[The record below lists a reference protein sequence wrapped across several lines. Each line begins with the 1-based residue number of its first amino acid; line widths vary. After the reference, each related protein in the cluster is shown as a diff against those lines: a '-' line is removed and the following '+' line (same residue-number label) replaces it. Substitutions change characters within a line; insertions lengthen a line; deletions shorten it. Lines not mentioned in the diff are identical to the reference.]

1 VAGTRVEVEVGGRR
15 LSLSNLGKV
24 LYPDEQLTKADVL
37 EHHRRVAPA
46 MLPHLT
52 GRPCTRKRWPDG
64 VAGPAFYEKNAP
76 RGTPDW
82 VRTVALDSPGSTR
95 ASEIVTYVVVDDL
108 PTLLW
113 SANLAGLEHHVP
125 QWRLT
130 ARGLPGPP
138 DRLVVDLDPGPPAGV
153 LDCARVALVVRDLL
167 TPLGLT
173 VVPCTSGSKGM
184 QLYVPVR
191 TRSADRVRAFA
202 ADLARAVGDRL
213 PELMTPVMTRR
224 ERPGRVYLD
233 HGQNHPG
240 KTTIS
245 PYSLRGR
252 EPARV
257 ATPLAWAEVRDATTA
272 GDLSFG
278 PEQVASRLDALGDLA
293 APLLD
298 PGAARTLP
306 THLRAGPGRSG
317 PATDRWRSG

>member
-1 VAGTRVEVEVGGRR
+1 MAGTRVEVEVEGRR
-15 LSLSNLGKV
+15 LSLSNLDKV
-24 LYPDEQLTKADVL
+24 LYPDEHLTKADVL
-37 EHHRRVAPA
+37 EHYRVVAPT
-46 MLPHLT
+46 MLPHLA

-82 VRTVALDSPGSTR
+82 VRTVPLDSPGSTR

-130 ARGLPGPP
+130 ARDLPGSP
-138 DRLVVDLDPGPPAGV
+138 DRLVVDLDPGPPADV
-153 LDCARVALVVRDLL
+153 VDCARVALVVRELL
-167 TPLGLT
+167 VPLGLT
-173 VVPCTSGSKGM
+173 VVACTSGSKGM

-202 ADLARAVGDRL
+202 ADLARAVGERL
-213 PELMTPVMTRR
+213 PGLMTPVMTRR

-257 ATPLAWAEVRDATTA
+257 ATPLEWSEVEAATTA
-272 GDLSFG
+272 SDLSFG
-278 PEQVASRLDALGDLA
+278 PAQVASRLESLGDLA

-298 PGAARTLP
+298 RDAARTLP
-306 THLRAGPGRSG
+306 THV
-317 PATDRWRSG
+317 

>member
-1 VAGTRVEVEVGGRR
+1 MAGTRVEVEVEGRR
-15 LSLSNLGKV
+15 LSLSNLDKV

-37 EHHRRVAPA
+37 EHYRVVAPVL
-46 MLPHLT
+46 LPHLA

-76 RGTPDW
+76 RGTPEW
-82 VRTVALDSPGSTR
+82 VRTAALDSPGSTR
-95 ASEIVTYVVVDDL
+95 ASEIVTYVVMDDL

-113 SANLAGLEHHVP
+113 SANLAGLELHVP
-125 QWRLT
+125 QWRLGS
-130 ARGLPGPP
+130 RGLPGPP
-138 DRLVVDLDPGPPAGV
+138 DRLVVDLDPGRPADV
-153 LDCARVALVVRDLL
+153 VDCARVALVVRDLL
-167 TPLGLT
+167 VPLGLT
-173 VVPCTSGSKGM
+173 LVPCTSGSKGM

-191 TRSADRVRAFA
+191 TRSADRVRVFA
-202 ADLARAVGDRL
+202 ADLARAVGERL
-213 PELMTPVMTRR
+213 PDLMTPVMSRR

-245 PYSLRGR
+245 PYSLRGG

-257 ATPLAWAEVRDATTA
+257 ATPLAWEEVEAATTA

-278 PEQVASRLDALGDLA
+278 PGQVASRLDARGDLA

-298 PGAARTLP
+298 RDAARALP
-306 THLRAGPGRSG
+306 AHL
-317 PATDRWRSG
+317 

>member
-1 VAGTRVEVEVGGRR
+1 MAGTRVEVEVEGRR
-15 LSLSNLGKV
+15 LSLSNLEKV

-37 EHHRRVAPA
+37 EHYRVVAPVL
-46 MLPHLT
+46 LPHLA

-82 VRTVALDSPGSTR
+82 VRTAALDSPGSTR

-113 SANLAGLEHHVP
+113 SANLAGLELHVP
-125 QWRLT
+125 QWRLGS
-130 ARGLPGPP
+130 RGLPGAP
-138 DRLVVDLDPGPPAGV
+138 DRLVVDLDPGPPADV
-153 LDCARVALVVRDLL
+153 VDCARVALVVRDLL
-167 TPLGLT
+167 LPLGLT

-202 ADLARAVGDRL
+202 ADLGRAVGERL
-213 PELMTPVMTRR
+213 PGLMTPVMTRR

-257 ATPLAWAEVRDATTA
+257 ATPLTWEEVEAATTA
-272 GDLSFG
+272 GELSFG
-278 PEQVASRLDALGDLA
+278 PAQVASRLESLGDLA

-298 PGAARTLP
+298 RDAVRTLP
-306 THLRAGPGRSG
+306 LHL
-317 PATDRWRSG
+317 